1 METIIEQ
8 LKTIIADRL
17 DANIKREDISPDVS
31 LLEDGLGL
39 DSIMIVELVSSIE
52 EHFGFQFEED
62 ELDLK
67 ILTNLRT
74 LATFVASKQAV
85 QAVQA
90 A

>member
-1 METIIEQ
+1 MEPIIEQ

-17 DANIKREDISPDVS
+17 DANIKREELSPDVS

-39 DSIMIVELVSSIE
+39 DSIMIVELVSLIE
-52 EHFGFQFEED
+52 EHFGFQFDED

-74 LATFVASKQAV
+74 LATFVETKQLV
-85 QAVQA
+85 QTA
-90 A
+90 